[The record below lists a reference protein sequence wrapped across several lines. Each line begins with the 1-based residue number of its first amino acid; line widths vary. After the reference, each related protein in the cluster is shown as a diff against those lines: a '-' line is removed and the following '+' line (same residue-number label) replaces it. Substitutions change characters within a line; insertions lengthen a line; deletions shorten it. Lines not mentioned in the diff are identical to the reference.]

1 MAGANALVPHRCLQ
15 FRGGSGDGASVTSS
29 LPQNCVRI
37 HNGMELKSDVRALL
51 INANSTVAVRG
62 EGGGSRRRRRRR
74 RREIMAGVLRAQS
87 EATMA
92 TVDRSSVSSVI
103 EAERQQNGVPV
114 SREPDNDYLGL
125 GTLLENGSLYRER
138 FVVRFCEV
146 GRRGTTSLETLSCL
160 LQVQYTGTSCLKR
173 IAQT

>member
-1 MAGANALVPHRCLQ
+1 MVLHRYLQ
-15 FRGGSGDGASVTSS
+15 FRGGSGDDASVTSS

-37 HNGMELKSDVRALL
+37 HNGMELNSGVRALL
-51 INANSTVAVRG
+51 INANSIVAVRG
-62 EGGGSRRRRRRR
+62 GGGGSRRRR
-74 RREIMAGVLRAQS
+74 EIIAGVLRAQS

-92 TVDRSSVSSVI
+92 TVDRSSFSSVI
-103 EAERQQNGVPV
+103 EAESQQNGVPV
-114 SREPDNDYLGL
+114 SREPDNEYLGL

-146 GRRGTTSLETLSCL
+146 GRRRTTSLETLSCL

>member
-1 MAGANALVPHRCLQ
+1 MAGANALVLHRYLK

-37 HNGMELKSDVRALL
+37 HNGMELNSGVRALL

-62 EGGGSRRRRRRR
+62 GGGGSRR

-92 TVDRSSVSSVI
+92 TVDRSSISSVI
-103 EAERQQNGVPV
+103 E
-114 SREPDNDYLGL
+114 
-125 GTLLENGSLYRER
+125 
-138 FVVRFCEV
+138 
-146 GRRGTTSLETLSCL
+146 
-160 LQVQYTGTSCLKR
+160 
-173 IAQT
+173 

>member
-1 MAGANALVPHRCLQ
+1 MAGVNALVPHRCLQ
-15 FRGGSGDGASVTSS
+15 FRSGSGDGASVTSS

-37 HNGMELKSDVRALL
+37 HNGRELNSVVRALL

-62 EGGGSRRRRRRR
+62 EGGGSRRRR
-74 RREIMAGVLRAQS
+74 EIMPGVLRAQS

-92 TVDRSSVSSVI
+92 TVDRSSISSVI
-103 EAERQQNGVPV
+103 EAESQQNGVPV

-125 GTLLENGSLYRER
+125 GTLLENGTLYRER

-160 LQVQYTGTSCLKR
+160 LQVQYTGTSCLTR

>member
-1 MAGANALVPHRCLQ
+1 MAGANALVLHGCLQ
-15 FRGGSGDGASVTSS
+15 FRGGSGDGASVTNS

-37 HNGMELKSDVRALL
+37 HNGMELNSGVRALL

-62 EGGGSRRRRRRR
+62 GGGGGSRR
-74 RREIMAGVLRAQS
+74 RREIMAGVLGAQS

-92 TVDRSSVSSVI
+92 TVDRSSISSVI
-103 EAERQQNGVPV
+103 EAESQQNGVPV
-114 SREPDNDYLGL
+114 SREPDNQYLGL

-146 GRRGTTSLETLSCL
+146 GRRRTTSLETLSCL
-160 LQVQYTGTSCLKR
+160 LQVQ
-173 IAQT
+173 IHWD